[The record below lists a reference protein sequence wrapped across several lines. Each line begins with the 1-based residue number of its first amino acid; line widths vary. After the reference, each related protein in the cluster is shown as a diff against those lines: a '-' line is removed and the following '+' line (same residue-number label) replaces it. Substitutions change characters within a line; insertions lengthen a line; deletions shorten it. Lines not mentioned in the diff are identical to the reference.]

1 MHLSVYK
8 RFLIHYPTCL
18 LSCCT
23 AQGPLTS
30 EDDGIHLKTL
40 TLTHDPED
48 TDMKTQTR
56 LSVHHLSSHHQTDG

>member
-1 MHLSVYK
+1 MWGTAEAALS
-8 RFLIHYPTCL
+8 FCL
-18 LSCCT
+18 KIPFHRHSLT
-23 AQGPLTS
+23 GTS